1 MDSLRIA
8 HPSRQPTLLGLSF
21 LHLFNGETLMT
32 RSFFSMVGIAG
43 GIALVTALKISGSG
57 FVNQTPQ
64 VPGKIETS
72 SNQPDVLAQ
81 MGGMGMGGMGG
92 GMGGMGGGMGG
103 GPVVYL
109 ASSANWPAPKL
120 LVPYEWS
127 KADAE
132 VPGWLD
138 GAADAEAHE
147 REAVIRRAL
156 DKRIDLSLGKT
167 PLNLFFQTLSEQ
179 LGIAILID
187 EIGLEDE
194 TIKPEDPVT
203 ADRTDTRARDIIRQ
217 VLEPLNLT
225 TVVKGEALVVTNKRV
240 SANIIRYYD
249 LSFILPNNT
258 VTNDLI
264 HAIEALITPETWVN
278 AGGTSMMSMV
288 GSVLVV
294 RANEETQEELAT
306 FLREIAKQNATNLKP
321 RRFEE

>member
-1 MDSLRIA
+1 
-8 HPSRQPTLLGLSF
+8 
-21 LHLFNGETLMT
+21 MT

-43 GIALVTALKISGSG
+43 GIALVTALNISGSG

-64 VPGKIETS
+64 LPGKIETS

-92 GMGGMGGGMGG
+92 GMGGMGGGDVG
-103 GPVVYL
+103 YL

-138 GAADAEAHE
+138 GAADAEANE
-147 REAVIRRAL
+147 RESVIRRAL

-187 EIGLEDE
+187 EKGLEDE

-225 TVVKGEALVVTNKRV
+225 TVVKGEALLVTNKKN
-240 SANIIRYYD
+240 SANINRYYD

-306 FLREIAKQNATNLKP
+306 FLRQIAKQNATNLKP

>member
-8 HPSRQPTLLGLSF
+8 HPSRQPTLLSLSF

-92 GMGGMGGGMGG
+92 GMGGGDVG
-103 GPVVYL
+103 YL

-138 GAADAEAHE
+138 GAADAEANE
-147 REAVIRRAL
+147 RESVIRRAL

-225 TVVKGEALVVTNKRV
+225 TVVKGEALVVTNKRI

-306 FLREIAKQNATNLKP
+306 FLRQIAKQNATNLKP

>member
-92 GMGGMGGGMGG
+92 GKGGGD
-103 GPVVYL
+103 VVYL

-167 PLNLFFQTLSEQ
+167 PLNSFFQTLSEQ

-225 TVVKGEALVVTNKRV
+225 TVVKGEALVVTNKRI

-264 HAIEALITPETWVN
+264 HAIETLITPETWVN
-278 AGGTSMMSMV
+278 SGGTSMMSMV

>member
-1 MDSLRIA
+1 MDSSRIA
-8 HPSRQPTLLGLSF
+8 HPSRQPTLLSLSF

-92 GMGGMGGGMGG
+92 GKGGGD
-103 GPVVYL
+103 VVYL

-225 TVVKGEALVVTNKRV
+225 TVVKGEALVVTNKRI

-306 FLREIAKQNATNLKP
+306 FLRQIAKQNATNLKP

>member
-1 MDSLRIA
+1 
-8 HPSRQPTLLGLSF
+8 
-21 LHLFNGETLMT
+21 
-32 RSFFSMVGIAG
+32 
-43 GIALVTALKISGSG
+43 
-57 FVNQTPQ
+57 
-64 VPGKIETS
+64 
-72 SNQPDVLAQ
+72 

-147 REAVIRRAL
+147 RESVIRRAL

-225 TVVKGEALVVTNKRV
+225 TVVKGEALVVTNKRI

>member
-1 MDSLRIA
+1 
-8 HPSRQPTLLGLSF
+8 
-21 LHLFNGETLMT
+21 
-32 RSFFSMVGIAG
+32 MVGIAG

-92 GMGGMGGGMGG
+92 GMGGGD
-103 GPVVYL
+103 VVYL

-225 TVVKGEALVVTNKRV
+225 TVVKGEALVVTNKRI

-294 RANEETQEELAT
+294 RANEETQDELAT
-306 FLREIAKQNATNLKP
+306 FLRQIAKQNATNLKP

>member
-1 MDSLRIA
+1 MDSSRIA
-8 HPSRQPTLLGLSF
+8 HPSRQPTLLSLSF

-92 GMGGMGGGMGG
+92 GKGGGD
-103 GPVVYL
+103 VVYL

-138 GAADAEAHE
+138 GAADAEANE
-147 REAVIRRAL
+147 RESVIRRAL

-225 TVVKGEALVVTNKRV
+225 TVVKGEALVVTNKRI

-306 FLREIAKQNATNLKP
+306 FLRQIAKQNPTNLKP

>member
-1 MDSLRIA
+1 
-8 HPSRQPTLLGLSF
+8 
-21 LHLFNGETLMT
+21 MT

-43 GIALVTALKISGSG
+43 GIALVTALKISGLG

-64 VPGKIETS
+64 VPRKIETFS
-72 SNQPDVLAQ
+72 DQPDVLAQ
-81 MGGMGMGGMGG
+81 MGGMGMGGK
-92 GMGGMGGGMGG
+92 GGGMGG
-103 GPVVYL
+103 GDVGYL

-138 GAADAEAHE
+138 GAADAEANE
-147 REAVIRRAL
+147 RESVIRRAL

-167 PLNLFFQTLSEQ
+167 PLNSFFQTLSEQ

-187 EIGLEDE
+187 EKGLEDE

-225 TVVKGEALVVTNKRV
+225 TVVKGEALLVTNKKI
-240 SANIIRYYD
+240 SANINRYYD

-306 FLREIAKQNATNLKP
+306 FLRQIAKQNPTNLKP

>member
-1 MDSLRIA
+1 MGSLRIA

-43 GIALVTALKISGSG
+43 GIALVTALKISGLG
-57 FVNQTPQ
+57 FVNQTPEILVQ
-64 VPGKIETS
+64 RES
-72 SNQPDVLAQ
+72 SSDQPNVLAQ
-81 MGGMGMGGMGG
+81 MGGMGGGDVG
-92 GMGGMGGGMGG
+92 
-103 GPVVYL
+103 YL

-127 KADAE
+127 KEDAE

-138 GAADAEAHE
+138 GAADAQANE
-147 REAVIRRAL
+147 READIRRRL

-167 PLNLFFQTLSEQ
+167 PLRSFFQTLSEQ

-187 EIGLEDE
+187 EKGLEDE

-225 TVVKGEALVVTNKRV
+225 TVVKGEALVVTNKKN
-240 SANIIRYYD
+240 SANINRYYD

>member
-1 MDSLRIA
+1 
-8 HPSRQPTLLGLSF
+8 
-21 LHLFNGETLMT
+21 
-32 RSFFSMVGIAG
+32 
-43 GIALVTALKISGSG
+43 
-57 FVNQTPQ
+57 
-64 VPGKIETS
+64 
-72 SNQPDVLAQ
+72 

-92 GMGGMGGGMGG
+92 GMGGGDVG
-103 GPVVYL
+103 YL

-138 GAADAEAHE
+138 GAADAEANE
-147 REAVIRRAL
+147 RESVIRRAL

-187 EIGLEDE
+187 EKGLEDE

-225 TVVKGEALVVTNKRV
+225 TVVKGEALVVTNKKI

-306 FLREIAKQNATNLKP
+306 FLRQIAKQNATNLKP

>member
-92 GMGGMGGGMGG
+92 GKGGGD
-103 GPVVYL
+103 VVYL

-225 TVVKGEALVVTNKRV
+225 TVVKGEALVVTNKRI

-306 FLREIAKQNATNLKP
+306 FLRQIAKQNPTNLKP

>member
-225 TVVKGEALVVTNKRV
+225 TVVKGEALVVTNKRI

-321 RRFEE
+321 RRFEK

>member
-8 HPSRQPTLLGLSF
+8 NPSRQPTLLGLSF

-92 GMGGMGGGMGG
+92 GKGGGD
-103 GPVVYL
+103 VVYL

-138 GAADAEAHE
+138 GAADAEANE

-187 EIGLEDE
+187 EKGLEDE

-203 ADRTDTRARDIIRQ
+203 VDRTDTRARDIIRQ

>member
-8 HPSRQPTLLGLSF
+8 HPSRQPTLLSLSF

-43 GIALVTALKISGSG
+43 GIALVTALKISGLG

-64 VPGKIETS
+64 VPRKIETS
-72 SNQPDVLAQ
+72 SDQPDVLAQ

-92 GMGGMGGGMGG
+92 GKGGGD
-103 GPVVYL
+103 VVYL

-225 TVVKGEALVVTNKRV
+225 TVVKGEALVVTNKRI

-306 FLREIAKQNATNLKP
+306 FLRQIAKQNPTNLKP

>member
-64 VPGKIETS
+64 LPGKIETS

-138 GAADAEAHE
+138 GAADAEANE
-147 REAVIRRAL
+147 RESVIRRAL

-187 EIGLEDE
+187 EKGLEDE

-225 TVVKGEALVVTNKRV
+225 TVVKGEALLVTNKKN
-240 SANIIRYYD
+240 SANINRYYD

-306 FLREIAKQNATNLKP
+306 FLREISKQDPTNLKP

>member
-1 MDSLRIA
+1 
-8 HPSRQPTLLGLSF
+8 
-21 LHLFNGETLMT
+21 MT

-64 VPGKIETS
+64 LPGKIETS

-92 GMGGMGGGMGG
+92 GMGGMGGMGGGMGG
-103 GPVVYL
+103 GDMGYL

-187 EIGLEDE
+187 EKGLEDE

-225 TVVKGEALVVTNKRV
+225 TVVKGEALLVTNKKN
-240 SANIIRYYD
+240 SANINRYYD

-306 FLREIAKQNATNLKP
+306 FLRQIAKQNATNLKP

>member
-8 HPSRQPTLLGLSF
+8 HPSRQPTLLSLSF

-92 GMGGMGGGMGG
+92 GMGGGDMG
-103 GPVVYL
+103 YL

-138 GAADAEAHE
+138 GAADAEANE
-147 REAVIRRAL
+147 RESVIRRAL

-167 PLNLFFQTLSEQ
+167 PLNSFFQTLSEQ

-187 EIGLEDE
+187 EKGLEDE

-225 TVVKGEALVVTNKRV
+225 TVVKGEALLVTNKKI

-306 FLREIAKQNATNLKP
+306 FLRQIAKQDPTNLKP

>member
-1 MDSLRIA
+1 MDSSRIA
-8 HPSRQPTLLGLSF
+8 HPSRQPTLLSLSF

-92 GMGGMGGGMGG
+92 GKGGGD
-103 GPVVYL
+103 VVYL

-225 TVVKGEALVVTNKRV
+225 TVVKGEALVVTNKRI

-306 FLREIAKQNATNLKP
+306 FLRQIAKQNPTNLKP

>member
-225 TVVKGEALVVTNKRV
+225 TVVKGEALVVTNKRI

-306 FLREIAKQNATNLKP
+306 FLRQIAKQNATNLKP

>member
-8 HPSRQPTLLGLSF
+8 HPSRQPTLLSLSF

-72 SNQPDVLAQ
+72 RDQPDVLAQ

-92 GMGGMGGGMGG
+92 GMGGGD
-103 GPVVYL
+103 VVYL

-138 GAADAEAHE
+138 GAADAEAIE
-147 REAVIRRAL
+147 REAAIRRAL

-167 PLNLFFQTLSEQ
+167 PLSSFFQTLSEQ

-187 EIGLEDE
+187 EKGLEDE

-225 TVVKGEALVVTNKRV
+225 TVVKGEALLITNKKI

>member
-1 MDSLRIA
+1 
-8 HPSRQPTLLGLSF
+8 
-21 LHLFNGETLMT
+21 MT

-43 GIALVTALKISGSG
+43 GIALVTALKISGLG
-57 FVNQTPQ
+57 FVNQTPEA
-64 VPGKIETS
+64 PGKIETS

-92 GMGGMGGGMGG
+92 GMGGGDVG
-103 GPVVYL
+103 YL

-138 GAADAEAHE
+138 GAADAEANE

-187 EIGLEDE
+187 EKGLEDE

-203 ADRTDTRARDIIRQ
+203 VDRTDTRARDIIRQ

-225 TVVKGEALVVTNKRV
+225 TVVKGEALLVTNKKI
-240 SANIIRYYD
+240 SANINRYYD

>member
-92 GMGGMGGGMGG
+92 GKGGGD
-103 GPVVYL
+103 VVYL

-225 TVVKGEALVVTNKRV
+225 TVVKGEALVVTNKRI

>member
-1 MDSLRIA
+1 
-8 HPSRQPTLLGLSF
+8 
-21 LHLFNGETLMT
+21 MT

-64 VPGKIETS
+64 LPGKIETF

-81 MGGMGMGGMGG
+81 MGGLGMGGRGG
-92 GMGGMGGGMGG
+92 GRGGMGGGMGG
-103 GPVVYL
+103 GDVVYL

-138 GAADAEAHE
+138 GAADAEANE
-147 REAVIRRAL
+147 RESVIRRAL
-156 DKRIDLSLGKT
+156 DQRIDLSLGKT

-187 EIGLEDE
+187 EKGLEDE

-225 TVVKGEALVVTNKRV
+225 TVVKGEALVVTNKRI

-306 FLREIAKQNATNLKP
+306 FLRQIAKQDPTNLKP

>member
-1 MDSLRIA
+1 MGSLRIA
-8 HPSRQPTLLGLSF
+8 HPSLQPTLLGLSF

-43 GIALVTALKISGSG
+43 GIALVTALKISGLG
-57 FVNQTPQ
+57 FVNQTPEILVQ
-64 VPGKIETS
+64 RETS
-72 SNQPDVLAQ
+72 SDQPDVLAQ
-81 MGGMGMGGMGG
+81 MGGMGGMGG
-92 GMGGMGGGMGG
+92 GDMI
-103 GPVVYL
+103 Y
-109 ASSANWPAPKL
+109 SSTSANWPAPKL

-127 KADAE
+127 KANAE

-138 GAADAEAHE
+138 GAADAEANE
-147 REAVIRRAL
+147 RESDIRRRL

-167 PLNLFFQTLSEQ
+167 PLRSFFQTLSDE

-187 EIGLEDE
+187 EKGLEDE
-194 TIKPEDPVT
+194 TITPEDPVM
-203 ADRTDTRARDIIRQ
+203 AVRTDTRARDIIRQ

-225 TVVKGEALVVTNKRV
+225 TVVKGEALVVTNKKN

-264 HAIEALITPETWVN
+264 HAIETLITPETWVN
-278 AGGTSMMSMV
+278 SGGTSMMSMV

-294 RANEETQEELAT
+294 HANEETQEELAT
-306 FLREIAKQNATNLKP
+306 FLREISKQDPTNLRP

>member
-92 GMGGMGGGMGG
+92 GKGGGD
-103 GPVVYL
+103 VVYL

-225 TVVKGEALVVTNKRV
+225 TVVKGEALVVTNKRI

-306 FLREIAKQNATNLKP
+306 FLRQIAKQNATNLKP

>member
-8 HPSRQPTLLGLSF
+8 HPSRQPTLLSLSF

-43 GIALVTALKISGSG
+43 GIALVTALKISGLG

-64 VPGKIETS
+64 VPRKIETS
-72 SNQPDVLAQ
+72 SDQPDVLAQ
-81 MGGMGMGGMGG
+81 MGGMGMGGK
-92 GMGGMGGGMGG
+92 GGGMGG
-103 GPVVYL
+103 GDVGYL

-225 TVVKGEALVVTNKRV
+225 TVVKGEALVVTNKRI

-306 FLREIAKQNATNLKP
+306 FLRQIAKQNPTNLKP

>member
-1 MDSLRIA
+1 VDSFRIA

-147 REAVIRRAL
+147 RESVIRRAL